1 MYRLTLLSKSK
12 LFNKVKSNNL
22 SNLAHYSNYNSEPY
36 FDDFDDFDDYKNYKD
51 NKNNKNKLYDLVYP
65 ERIACFSGS
74 MCNECKGMGWVVK
87 ENDKFHKKYKLSSNI
102 EFNICNNCNGTGYL

>member
-51 NKNNKNKLYDLVYP
+51 NKNKLYDLVYP

-102 EFNICNNCNGTGYL
+102 EFNICINCNGTGYL

>member
-12 LFNKVKSNNL
+12 LFNKVKSKNL
-22 SNLAHYSNYNSEPY
+22 SNLAHYSNYNNEPY
-36 FDDFDDFDDYKNYKD
+36 FDDYKNYKD
-51 NKNNKNKLYDLVYP
+51 NKNKLYDLVYP

-87 ENDKFHKKYKLSSNI
+87 ENDKFHKKYKLSCNI

>member
-51 NKNNKNKLYDLVYP
+51 NKNKLYDLVYP

-87 ENDKFHKKYKLSSNI
+87 ENDKFHKKYKLSCNI

>member
-36 FDDFDDFDDYKNYKD
+36 FDDFDDY
-51 NKNNKNKLYDLVYP
+51 KNNKNKLYDLVYP